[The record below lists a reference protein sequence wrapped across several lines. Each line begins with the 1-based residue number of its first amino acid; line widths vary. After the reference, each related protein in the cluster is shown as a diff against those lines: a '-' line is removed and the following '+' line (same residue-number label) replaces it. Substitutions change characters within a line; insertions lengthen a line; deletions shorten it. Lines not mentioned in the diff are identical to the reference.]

1 MCVFL
6 LGGRGALKILPSLYQ
21 TRAML
26 SRTPNL
32 VCECIQLQWLSVC
45 ECVSDQSLLLTLS
58 PLPALSCEERLLGGG
73 ESGGAG
79 RSGSS
84 RPQAEGADEET
95 ATLSSAT

>member
-1 MCVFL
+1 M
-6 LGGRGALKILPSLYQ
+6 
-21 TRAML
+21 
-26 SRTPNL
+26 
-32 VCECIQLQWLSVC
+32 CECIQLQWLSVC
-45 ECVSDQSLLLTLS
+45 ECASDQSLLLTLS

>member
-1 MCVFL
+1 MKLGKKNFDQAKFSMFGRNDRTMCKGYIWL
-6 LGGRGALKILPSLYQ
+6 
-21 TRAML
+21 
-26 SRTPNL
+26 
-32 VCECIQLQWLSVC
+32 CIQLQWLSVC

>member
-1 MCVFL
+1 MYVCLRACACICVC
-6 LGGRGALKILPSLYQ
+6 R
-21 TRAML
+21 
-26 SRTPNL
+26 
-32 VCECIQLQWLSVC
+32 CECVCVSVCVLTLC

-79 RSGSS
+79 RSGIS

>member
-1 MCVFL
+1 MYINLCACMCEYACVKL
-6 LGGRGALKILPSLYQ
+6 I
-21 TRAML
+21 
-26 SRTPNL
+26 
-32 VCECIQLQWLSVC
+32 SVC

>member
-1 MCVFL
+1 MCVSVFAPFENFAPL
-6 LGGRGALKILPSLYQ
+6 ILNYHALFII
-21 TRAML
+21 
-26 SRTPNL
+26 PNL

-84 RPQAEGADEET
+84 RPQAKGADEET